1 LLSLPAVGSAFR
13 ATVGGLVKVF
23 DGLPDADDDHQ
34 RNLIKAPIR
43 VAVQFAVRVRVA
55 GAEPKTANI
64 LRVIT
69 HI

>member
-1 LLSLPAVGSAFR
+1 M
-13 ATVGGLVKVF
+13 KVL
-23 DGLPDADDDHQ
+23 GVLPDLDDHRQ
-34 RNLIKAPIR
+34 RNIIKAPIR